1 MYFNLPNINKEG
13 YLFIV
18 ISFIVTCIAFS
29 ISWGCGVTC
38 LFPTLL
44 CVYFFRDPARVVPN
58 NNDLILS
65 PCDGVISKIEEVN
78 YSLSAKDKKEEKK
91 FTCVSIFLSVLSV
104 HVNRIPISGT
114 VKEMNYKK
122 GGFVSAMSNRSSNE
136 NEKQEIIIE
145 YQEGKEIIVEQIAG
159 LIARRIVCNLKI
171 SQNVKAGERFG
182 IIRFGSRVNIFIP
195 ADIEVRVS
203 EGQTVVGGETIIAS
217 LNEENTQKKL
227 AFDVI

>member
-1 MYFNLPNINKEG
+1 MCFNLPNINKEG

-18 ISFIVTCIAFS
+18 VSFIVSCIAFS

-44 CVYFFRDPARVVPN
+44 CVYFFRDPARAVPN
-58 NNDLILS
+58 NKDLILS
-65 PCDGVISKIEEVN
+65 PADGVISKIEEVS
-78 YSLSAKDKKEEKK
+78 YDGQEEKK
-91 FTCVSIFLSVLSV
+91 FTCVSIFLSVLNV

-122 GGFVSAMSNRSSNE
+122 GKFVSAMSNRSSNE
-136 NEKQEIIIE
+136 NEKQAIVIE

-159 LIARRIVCNLKI
+159 LIARRIVCNLKV
-171 SQNVKAGERFG
+171 SQSVKTGERFG

-195 ADIEVRVS
+195 AGIEVRVS

-217 LNEENTQKKL
+217 LSTENTQEKFT
-227 AFDVI
+227 FDIV